1 MNLFI
6 GLCKIIMTPRL
17 YRYNNKALVKVYM
30 STLNNK
36 KGLITYFV
44 QAKATGRLG
53 FELFDL
59 YRKGDF
65 ILIEGSVSIKHQKK
79 KIYQKNL
86 KNKKFIVI
94 NVKQIH
100 AAHIV
105 FK

>member
-6 GLCKIIMTPRL
+6 SLCKIIRTPRL
-17 YRYNNKALVKVYM
+17 YRYNNKPLVKVYM

-36 KGLITYFV
+36 KGLITYIIEG
-44 QAKATGRLG
+44 KATGKLG

-65 ILIEGSVSIKHQKK
+65 VLVEGSVNIKYQKK

-86 KNKKFIVI
+86 KNKKFIII
-94 NVKQIH
+94 NIKQIH